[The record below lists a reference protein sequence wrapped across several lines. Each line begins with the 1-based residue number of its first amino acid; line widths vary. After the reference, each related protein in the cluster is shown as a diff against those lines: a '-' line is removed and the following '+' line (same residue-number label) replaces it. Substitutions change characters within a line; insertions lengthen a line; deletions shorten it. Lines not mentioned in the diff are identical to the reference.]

1 MLPRAP
7 MTILPPA
14 RWPERSRSVKPSDAI
29 LFGKYTSQEIK
40 LDGEDYL
47 IMRVR
52 WTELTLT
59 ALARLLIPRPP

>member
-1 MLPRAP
+1 MLSRAP

-14 RWPERSRSVKPSDAI
+14 RWPGRSRSVKPSDVI
-29 LFGKYTSQEIK
+29 LFGKYTTQEIK